1 MITTG
6 HLQDI
11 YNHLSAKKVLIF
23 FLPLKKLF
31 NSLWDCKV
39 TDFAYGEYDSNL
51 FESNQLPDV
60 TDFLDKSNDGIHGG
74 AKTNKY
80 IAELILEKL

>member
-1 MITTG
+1 
-6 HLQDI
+6 
-11 YNHLSAKKVLIF
+11 
-23 FLPLKKLF
+23 
-31 NSLWDCKV
+31 LWDCKV

-80 IAELILEKL
+80 IADLILERL